1 MKKNALLPSA
11 ITSLRLVTLPLLVF
25 FLYRGDTAL
34 FLAIFLFSSSTD
46 LVDGYVARKFN
57 AISRKGAYF
66 DSIAD
71 FCVIISVFL
80 VYSIKGFF
88 PYWIPAMIIFS
99 FALFMITS
107 LHRERIYDP
116 VGKYFG
122 GFLYVTI
129 AVLTVAPA
137 LNMLACIVIPIFF
150 FACVASR
157 IACLL
162 FPRRFSGSA
171 KSQEIKQD

>member
-1 MKKNALLPSA
+1 MNKNALLPSA

-25 FLYRGDTAL
+25 FLNRGDTAL

-57 AISRKGAYF
+57 AASRKGAYF

-71 FCVIISVFL
+71 FCVISGVFL
-80 VYSIKGFF
+80 VYAAKGIL

-107 LHRERIYDP
+107 LHRAHIYDP

-129 AVLTVAPA
+129 AVLTVFPA
-137 LNMLACIVIPIFF
+137 LNVLAIIVIPIFF

-157 IACLL
+157 IACIL
-162 FPRRFSGSA
+162 FPRRFSGAA
-171 KSQEIKQD
+171 KGQETKQE